1 MKLQLT
7 LPAGLQS
14 AMTRF
19 NAMSLRERVLIGA
32 ALIACL
38 LVIWDSLLMQP
49 LNNRRAAL
57 MAVLERDPSA
67 MQADASLNVDS
78 GTDATVQGEEV
89 TDPDPIGTALLQRE
103 SLRTQLAVV
112 NQQLQQASV
121 ELIEPARMSEVLTDV
136 LRQQPGVTLIGLR
149 NKPVSSLAPP
159 PKSETDLLNSSMN
172 NQGTQDPNAATEA
185 QQHSTGPYLHPV
197 ELVIEGRYLDIL
209 SYLQTLEALPWR
221 LNWQSFELD
230 GTRYPLNRARIE
242 ISTLS
247 LDSAWLGT

>member
-1 MKLQLT
+1 MKMQFT

-19 NAMSLRERVLIGA
+19 DAMSLRERVLIGS

-49 LNNRRAAL
+49 LNKRRASL
-57 MAVLERDPSA
+57 IAVLERDPAA
-67 MQADASLNVDS
+67 MQSYAPPATDGSVDAAAVD
-78 GTDATVQGEEV
+78 QGEMV
-89 TDPDPIGTALLQRE
+89 TDPDPIGTALQQRE
-103 SLRTQLAVV
+103 SLRARLNVV
-112 NQQLQQASV
+112 NQQLQKASAA
-121 ELIEPARMSEVLTDV
+121 LIAPARMSDVLTDV
-136 LRQQPGVTLIGLR
+136 LRQQPGVTLISLH

-159 PKSETDLLNSSMN
+159 PPTQTDESGNTDGA
-172 NQGTQDPNAATEA
+172 QNANASGGA
-185 QQHSTGPYLHPV
+185 RQRSTGPYLHPV

-209 SYLQTLEALPWR
+209 SYLQMLEALPWR